1 MHMADAL
8 LSPAVSATMWLSAAG
23 LTAYASRR
31 LPTQLEE
38 DRVPLMGVLGA
49 FVFAAQMLNFSI
61 PGTGSSGHLVG
72 AILLAA
78 LLGPCAAFLVMV
90 SVLSIQA
97 FFFADGGLLALGC
110 NIFNMAFLPCFIA
123 YPLVYRPLADK
134 HLSLAAVL
142 SAVIAL
148 QLGALAVVLETSLS
162 GISALPLAAFLA
174 LMQPIHLAIGLI
186 EGLITAAILAF
197 IRRAE
202 PGLLGQKSGALP
214 SRGRSAFTPVLI
226 VFAVL
231 AFCSAGFFVWFASSS
246 PDGLEWS
253 IEKLTGQTEL
263 PPPEGIH
270 AVIARLQESSAFFAN
285 YTLPAAAANV
295 DAESVKQNNA
305 WPNVESSVSIAGIAG
320 ALITLFVSTLLGKS
334 LRAYHAAAKRS

>member
-49 FVFAAQMLNFSI
+49 FVFAAQMLNFAI

-78 LLGPCAAFLVMV
+78 LLGPYAAFLVMV

-110 NIFNMAFLPCFIA
+110 NIFNMAFLPCFLA
-123 YPLVYRPLADK
+123 YPLIYRPLAEK
-134 HLSLAAVL
+134 HLSLATL
-142 SAVIAL
+142 LCAVIAL
-148 QLGALAVVLETSLS
+148 QLGALAVVIETNLS
-162 GISALPLAAFLA
+162 GISALPLTAFLA
-174 LMQPIHLAIGLI
+174 LMQPIHLAIGFI
-186 EGLITAAILAF
+186 EGLITAAILTF
-197 IRRAE
+197 IRRTE
-202 PGLLGQKSGALP
+202 PELLGHRSAALRFP
-214 SRGRSAFTPVLI
+214 GRSAFTPVLI

-231 AFCSAGFFVWFASSS
+231 AFCSAGCFVWFASSS

-263 PPPEGIH
+263 PSPAGVH
-270 AVIARLQESSAFFAN
+270 AVIAQLQERSAFFAN
-285 YTLPAAAANV
+285 YTLPAAPGI
-295 DAESVKQNNA
+295 DAESAKQGSA
-305 WPNVESSVSIAGIAG
+305 WPNVESGVSIAGIAG
-320 ALITLFVSTLLGKS
+320 ALLTLLVSSLLGKS